1 MCETDSIHRGS
12 MEGGLR
18 RFLLWLADHEIWLVG
33 LLAAAGVLSSRMLIF
48 AVGLGGCY
56 WIIRKV
62 ARGHF
67 TVRSPLDL
75 ALIPMLLMLPLTMV
89 VTALPDQ
96 TMPQVFRLLLGIA
109 LYYALVNW
117 ANSPQRLNWYANG
130 MVCIGITLALV
141 APISVKWFTNKLPFI
156 PSSLYKVPLLLSDP
170 IHPNVMAGSLV
181 LILPLML
188 AILVY
193 RWGSIRLVYRVAYL
207 IAFGWTAFILIM
219 TQSRAAWLAFA
230 MAGLLVAIL
239 RWRWAWVAAVF
250 AVVLALVFVVSLG
263 TERILD
269 LLIASE
275 ALGGIKDR
283 MEIWSRALYMIQD
296 FPLTGVGMG
305 SFMKATDAVYLFFYI
320 GPQKVDHAHNLF
332 LQIAVDLGIPGLISW
347 ISAFLLVIL
356 SSWRVFRRGIEEQ
369 DGLMAGV
376 GAGLLASQLALLM
389 QGMLDAVVWGM
400 VRSAPLV
407 WVLWGLPS
415 ASLIF
420 LERSSLAIESICNK
434 SS

>member
-1 MCETDSIHRGS
+1 
-12 MEGGLR
+12 MEAGLR
-18 RFLLWLADHEIWLVG
+18 RFCLWLADHEIWLVG
-33 LLAAAGVLSSRMLIF
+33 LFAAAGVLSSRMLIL

-56 WIIRKV
+56 WLIRKV

-75 ALIPMLLMLPLTMV
+75 ALIPMLLMLPLTIM

-96 TMPQVFRLLLGIA
+96 TVPQVFRVLLGVA

-117 ANSPQRLNWYANG
+117 ANTLQRLNGYANG
-130 MVCIGITLALV
+130 LVFVGFGLALV
-141 APISVKWFTNKLPFI
+141 APISVKWFTHKLPFM
-156 PSSLYKVPLLLSDP
+156 PGNLYEVPLLLSDP

-188 AILVY
+188 AFLVY
-193 RWGSIRLVYRVAYL
+193 RWHSIRFVHRMAYFVAF
-207 IAFGWTAFILIM
+207 AWATFIIIL
-219 TQSRAAWLAFA
+219 TQSRSAWLAFA

-239 RWRWAWVAAVF
+239 KWRWAWIGAVF
-250 AVVLALVFVVSLG
+250 AVVLAVVLVIYPG
-263 TERILD
+263 IDRILD

-275 ALGGIKDR
+275 ALGGLKDR
-283 MEIWSRALYMIQD
+283 MEIWSRALYIIQD

-305 SFMKATDAVYLFFYI
+305 SFMKATDSVYLFFYI

-356 SSWRVFRRGIEEQ
+356 SSWKVFRRGTEAQ

-376 GAGLLASQLALLM
+376 GAGMLASQLALLM

-400 VRSAPLV
+400 VRSAPLI
-407 WVLWGLPS
+407 WVLWGLPC
-415 ASLIF
+415 ASLIV
-420 LERSSLAIESICNK
+420 LERWRMMPNSIGNK